1 MRKQG
6 QGWIGRGRETLS
18 QHARGGVEAVR
29 ELRAHLLCR
38 GLAQLL
44 GRPGAA
50 RPAGRARMGVSCC
63 NWAGGGASHAH
74 AEFGL
79 ARDAETNL
87 GRSGHFAFPRAAVF
101 SQGRGRPSIDVE

>member
-18 QHARGGVEAVR
+18 QHAREGVEAVR

-63 NWAGGGASHAH
+63 IRAGAGAARAH
-74 AEFGL
+74 AENG
-79 ARDAETNL
+79 
-87 GRSGHFAFPRAAVF
+87 GRRGGGHCGGEEDWQVAVVKVAV
-101 SQGRGRPSIDVE
+101 DT

>member
-50 RPAGRARMGVSCC
+50 RPTGRARMGVSCC
-63 NWAGGGASHAH
+63 IRAGVGLRTHMQRMAGAEVVDIAV
-74 AEFGL
+74 
-79 ARDAETNL
+79 ETEDWQV
-87 GRSGHFAFPRAAVF
+87 AVVKVAV
-101 SQGRGRPSIDVE
+101 GT